1 MGRKGIIFSIVS
13 IFISSAGI
21 GQYQKYDWFP
31 FQWIGDSVANQY
43 FDKAAI
49 FVSIEV
55 NHLKGNTVAQFDLG
69 SNATMLYG
77 NAIQNY
83 FGSRAALLALTDT
96 STKATN
102 ESGIVTYQAKGISI
116 ALGKTVY
123 RNIILYDNYGDDI
136 PGDSLYTSSSKL
148 VGTIGADIVKGKV
161 LIIDYPHQ
169 RMCLL
174 DTLDDF
180 WTHHTSFV
188 ATKIVNSRMHI
199 PITIGGRTYW
209 FLFDTGASLFPIS
222 TDSLTWTK
230 IVGAGSSPKDSLL
243 IDTWGTKA
251 LVYGASWSHDIFL
264 GRDEAS
270 RGEVW
275 YSNFKPWLDIYRG
288 AQVSGA
294 VGNVFFL
301 QDIIV
306 SDFKNSRFG
315 VAKGI

>member
-1 MGRKGIIFSIVS
+1 MERKAILFAIVS
-13 IFISSAGI
+13 IFISYGSI
-21 GQYQKYDWFP
+21 GQHQKYDWFP
-31 FQWIGDSVANQY
+31 FQWVGDSVANQY

-49 FVSIEV
+49 FVSIQV

-77 NAIQNY
+77 NAIKNY
-83 FGSRAALLALTDT
+83 FGSRAALLAMTDT

-102 ESGIVTYQAKGISI
+102 ESGIVTYQAKGVSI

-123 RNIILYDNYGDDI
+123 RNTILYDNYGDEI
-136 PGDSLYTSSSKL
+136 PGDSLYTTSSKL
-148 VGTIGADIVKGKV
+148 VGTIGADIVKGRV

-180 WTHHTSFV
+180 WTSHTSFV
-188 ATKIVNSRMHI
+188 VTKIVNSRMHI
-199 PITIGGRTYW
+199 PITAGGKKYW
-209 FLFDTGASLFPIS
+209 FLFDTGASLFPIN
-222 TDSLTWTK
+222 TDSGTWAK
-230 IVGAGSSPKDSLL
+230 IVGGSTPKDSMW
-243 IDTWGTKA
+243 IDTWGAKA
-251 LVYGASWSHDIFL
+251 LVYGARWNHDIYL
-264 GRDEAS
+264 GGMKLVK
-270 RGEVW
+270 GEVW

-288 AQVSGA
+288 AQVSGT

-306 SDFKNSRFG
+306 IDFKNSRFG
-315 VAKGI
+315 VAKGA